1 MRGLPV
7 ARKNKSLTIKFRSNR
22 ENKLF
27 IMICERYMPN
37 LDYTISATVNDYTI
51 EMRGEKEQVQQA
63 YDDLRKL
70 AIEVSR
76 LYSPDETG
84 NRLVGNYV
92 LSKMVKG
99 ALSKEFLAKG
109 LRQKGYD
116 ATVEEKELVTN
127 APLNTVVETNNQL
140 FLMMQGRG
148 ISMNKDVRKFVTLV
162 LLDFPVSES
171 QIIDFGL
178 EHKFIGEDGRNRRY
192 ILLKP
197 IDELLEYTRQN
208 FSPTEI
214 DLDEPEF
221 TDLFFEGGTIT
232 FEDK

>member
-1 MRGLPV
+1 M